1 MVIFLRKEVSD
12 EGDFLHANKHQSFLQ
27 FDAISMM
34 SFAWNAQSTQIIL
47 KYLFDI
53 SREKLEMNLIFFHAV
68 KYQSFL

>member
-1 MVIFLRKEVSD
+1 MSD
-12 EGDFLHANKHQSFLQ
+12 EGDFLHANIHQSFLQ